1 MWEIV
6 PNFVVFL
13 ENLNFKGRRT
23 WFTKK
28 FVIRMKWTMYSDFL
42 ISNLGRRRRMW
53 LLDEVPQAP
62 LVLCKLAGAKVLLN
76 LLLNV
81 GRLLLHLVLDELL
94 AGVELVL
101 TTGL

>member
-1 MWEIV
+1 MDF
-6 PNFVVFL
+6 NC
-13 ENLNFKGRRT
+13 T
-23 WFTKK
+23 T
-28 FVIRMKWTMYSDFL
+28 FL

-62 LVLCKLAGAKVLLN
+62 LVLCKLAGAKVLLH

>member
-1 MWEIV
+1 MVHEKICN
-6 PNFVVFL
+6 PY
-13 ENLNFKGRRT
+13 E
-23 WFTKK
+23 
-28 FVIRMKWTMYSDFL
+28 MDYSDFL

>member
-1 MWEIV
+1 
-6 PNFVVFL
+6 
-13 ENLNFKGRRT
+13 
-23 WFTKK
+23 
-28 FVIRMKWTMYSDFL
+28 
-42 ISNLGRRRRMW
+42 MW

-62 LVLCKLAGAKVLLN
+62 LVLCKLAGAKVLLH